1 MPKNYRWTIVALVF
15 LTTAVGMM
23 AWSTVFPILN
33 LLVRDLGITRAQG
46 GFLSGLFYFPGVFV
60 SLPGSWMFSRLP
72 ARRAFAFTWAF
83 IAVGTLIM
91 AVSPSYLVLCLGRLL
106 FSIGMNLHLIGALK
120 ILADWFRGH
129 KRLGLAMAVYS
140 SAISV
145 GVFCGMNF
153 GGKLGGDHGWRAP
166 FYLVTALT
174 IAGWL
179 ALQAIRGAPAADG
192 DEAAASSRRF
202 SFRAGAIIWI
212 MGSCYFLFGIG
223 SDSFL
228 TFTPDFLVQRGF
240 PLARASAVVGSYAF
254 VALIIK
260 LTTSPFIKARNAV
273 YFVSA
278 GCLFGVLSDVLIL
291 QGGINPLFASIA
303 IGGAFG
309 ITMPAIYSM
318 PAFFLKGESVGLAYG
333 IFQLLYSFGLAAQAL
348 IGFTIDR
355 TGGYG
360 VAYGLMM
367 GFFGVALV
375 CALIIFLMKHR
386 EPAATIRPQD
396 GRGGASTGIS
406 LSGRCASRG

>member
-1 MPKNYRWTIVALVF
+1 MLKSYRWIIVLLVF

-23 AWSTVFPILN
+23 AWSTVFPLLN

-46 GFLSGLFYFPGVFV
+46 GFLSGLFYIPGVFV

-72 ARRAFAFTWAF
+72 PRRAFALTWAF

-91 AVSPSYLVLCLGRLL
+91 AVSPAYLVLCVGRLL

-120 ILADWFRGH
+120 ILADWFKGH

-145 GVFCGMNF
+145 GVFCGMNV
-153 GGKLGGDHGWRAP
+153 GGKLGSDYGWRYP
-166 FYLVTALT
+166 FYLLTALT

-179 ALQAIRGAPAADG
+179 ALQALRSAPEEGRGAAA
-192 DEAAASSRRF
+192 EPSRRF
-202 SFRAGAIIWI
+202 SFRAGPLIWI
-212 MGSCYFLFGIG
+212 MATCYFFFGIG

-240 PLARASAVVGSYAF
+240 PLVRASAIVGSYAF
-254 VALIIK
+254 VALFIK
-260 LTTSPFIKARNAV
+260 LTSSPFIKARNAI

-278 GCLFGVLSDVLIL
+278 GCLFGVLSDILIL
-291 QGGINPLFASIA
+291 QGGTDPFFASVA

-318 PAFFLKGESVGLAYG
+318 PAFFLSGERVGLAYG
-333 IFQLLYSFGLAAQAL
+333 IYQLLVSLGVVAQAL

-355 TGGYG
+355 TGGYVMG
-360 VAYGLMM
+360 YGLMM
-367 GFFGVALV
+367 SFFGAALL
-375 CALIIFLMKHR
+375 CGLMIFLMKLKEH
-386 EPAATIRPQD
+386 AA
-396 GRGGASTGIS
+396 A
-406 LSGRCASRG
+406 

>member
-1 MPKNYRWTIVALVF
+1 MPKTYRWAIVALIF

-23 AWSTVFPILN
+23 AWSTVFPLLN

-46 GFLSGLFYFPGVFV
+46 GFLSGLFYIPGVFV
-60 SLPGSWMFSRLP
+60 SLPGSWMFSRLHP
-72 ARRAFAFTWAF
+72 RRSFAFTWVF

-91 AVSPSYLVLCLGRLL
+91 AVAPSFIVLCLGRLL

-153 GGKLGGDHGWRAP
+153 GGRLGSDHGWRSP
-166 FYLVTALT
+166 FYLLTALT

-179 ALQAIRGAPAADG
+179 ALQALREAPQADG
-192 DEAAASSRRF
+192 EETAAPSSRF
-202 SFRAGAIIWI
+202 SFRAGTIVWI
-212 MGSCYFLFGIG
+212 MATGYFFFGIG

-228 TFTPDFLVQRGF
+228 TFTPDFLVRRGF
-240 PLARASAVVGSYAF
+240 PLAQASAIVGSYAF
-254 VALIIK
+254 IALFIK
-260 LTTSPFIKARNAV
+260 LTTSPFIKARNAIF
-273 YFVSA
+273 FVSA
-278 GCLFGVLSDVLIL
+278 GCLFGVLGDVLIL
-291 QGGINPLFASIA
+291 RGSLNPFFASIA

-318 PAFFLKGESVGLAYG
+318 PALFLKGESIGLAYG
-333 IFQLLYSFGLAAQAL
+333 IYQLLVSLGVAVQSL

-355 TGGYG
+355 TGGYVMG
-360 VAYGLMM
+360 YGLMM
-367 GFFGVALV
+367 GCFIAALL
-375 CALIIFLMKHR
+375 CAAVIY
-386 EPAATIRPQD
+386 
-396 GRGGASTGIS
+396 IS
-406 LSGRCASRG
+406 RRSYS

>member
-1 MPKNYRWTIVALVF
+1 MPKNYRWIIVALVF

-23 AWSTVFPILN
+23 AWSTVFPLLN
-33 LLVRDLGITRAQG
+33 LLVRDLGITRVQG
-46 GFLSGLFYFPGVFV
+46 GFLSGLFYIPGVFV

-72 ARRAFAFTWAF
+72 PRRAFAVTWAF

-91 AVSPSYLVLCLGRLL
+91 AVAPGYIVLCVGRLL
-106 FSIGMNLHLIGALK
+106 FSIGMNLHLLGALK

-145 GVFCGMNF
+145 GVFCGMNV
-153 GGKLGGDHGWRAP
+153 GGKLGSDHGWRSP
-166 FYLVTALT
+166 FYLLTALT

-179 ALQAIRGAPAADG
+179 ALQAIRQAPGTGGANDAVP
-192 DEAAASSRRF
+192 SQRF
-202 SFRAGAIIWI
+202 SFRAGPIIWI
-212 MGSCYFLFGIG
+212 MAACYFLFGIG

-240 PLARASAVVGSYAF
+240 PLGRASAIVGSYAF
-254 VALIIK
+254 IALFIK

-278 GCLFGVLSDVLIL
+278 GCLFGVLSDILIL
-291 QGGINPLFASIA
+291 QGGIHPFFASIA

-318 PAFFLKGESVGLAYG
+318 PALFLRGESVSLAYG
-333 IFQLLYSFGLAAQAL
+333 IFQLLYSFGLVAQAL

-355 TGGYG
+355 TGGYVIG
-360 VAYGLMM
+360 YGLMM
-367 GFFGVALV
+367 SFFIS
-375 CALIIFLMKHR
+375 ALICAAVIFISRRR
-386 EPAATIRPQD
+386 EPAA
-396 GRGGASTGIS
+396 A
-406 LSGRCASRG
+406 

>member
-1 MPKNYRWTIVALVF
+1 MPNNCRWTIVALVF
-15 LTTAVGMM
+15 MTTAVGMM

-46 GFLSGLFYFPGVFV
+46 GFLSGLFYIPGVFV

-72 ARRAFAFTWAF
+72 VRRAFAFTWAF
-83 IAVGTLIM
+83 IAGGTLIM
-91 AVSPSYLVLCLGRLL
+91 AVAPGYIVLCLGRLL

-153 GGKLGGDHGWRAP
+153 GGKLGSDHGWRSP
-166 FYLVTALT
+166 FYLLTALT
-174 IAGWL
+174 VAGWL
-179 ALQAIRGAPAADG
+179 ASQALRQAPGDG
-192 DEAAASSRRF
+192 GEAAVEPSRRF
-202 SFRAGAIIWI
+202 SFRAGAIVWV
-212 MGSCYFLFGIG
+212 MGACYFLFGIG

-228 TFTPDFLVQRGF
+228 TFTPDLLVQRGF
-240 PLARASAVVGSYAF
+240 PLAKASAIVGSYAF
-254 VALIIK
+254 VALFIK

-278 GCLFGVLSDVLIL
+278 GCLFGVLSDILIL
-291 QGGINPLFASIA
+291 QSGVNPLFASIA

-318 PAFFLKGESVGLAYG
+318 PAFFLRGEQVGLAYG

-360 VAYGLMM
+360 MGYGLMM

-375 CALIIFLMKHR
+375 CALIIFFMKHR
-386 EPAATIRPQD
+386 EPAAR
-396 GRGGASTGIS
+396 
-406 LSGRCASRG
+406 

>member
-1 MPKNYRWTIVALVF
+1 MPNNYRWTIVALMF

-23 AWSTVFPILN
+23 AWSTVFPLLN

-46 GFLSGLFYFPGVFV
+46 GFLSGLFYIPGVLV

-72 ARRAFAFTWAF
+72 VRRAFALTWAF
-83 IAVGTLIM
+83 IAAGTLIM
-91 AVSPSYLVLCLGRLL
+91 AVSPGYIVLCLGRLL

-153 GGKLGGDHGWRAP
+153 GGRLGSDHGWRSP
-166 FYLVTALT
+166 FYLLMGLT
-174 IAGWL
+174 VAGWL
-179 ALQAIRGAPAADG
+179 ALQALREAPGDG
-192 DEAAASSRRF
+192 GHAAAAPSRRF
-202 SFRAGAIIWI
+202 SFRAGAIVWV
-212 MGSCYFLFGIG
+212 MGVCYFLFGTG

-228 TFTPDFLVQRGF
+228 TFTPDLLVQRGF
-240 PLARASAVVGSYAF
+240 PLARASAIVGSYAF
-254 VALIIK
+254 VALFIK

-278 GCLFGVLSDVLIL
+278 GCVFGVLSDILIL

-309 ITMPAIYSM
+309 ITMPAIYSL

-333 IFQLLYSFGLAAQAL
+333 VFQFLTSFGLAAQSL

-360 VAYGLMM
+360 TGYGLMM
-367 GFFGVALV
+367 GFFGAALA
-375 CALIIFLMKHR
+375 CALIIFLMKQR
-386 EPAATIRPQD
+386 EPAAT
-396 GRGGASTGIS
+396 
-406 LSGRCASRG
+406 